1 MNSCYCTPFTRLGG
15 ETTANLP
22 PTMRSRHS
30 LTILAALSSALNTC
44 ISASCK
50 GRPGEC
56 TAGGEGETGAEGAK
70 LEAPLTEEKEELEQQ
85 LQAASHP
92 RSP

>member
-1 MNSCYCTPFTRLGG
+1 
-15 ETTANLP
+15 
-22 PTMRSRHS
+22 MRSRHS
-30 LTILAALSSALNTC
+30 LPILAAFSRALNTC
-44 ISASCK
+44 ISASCE